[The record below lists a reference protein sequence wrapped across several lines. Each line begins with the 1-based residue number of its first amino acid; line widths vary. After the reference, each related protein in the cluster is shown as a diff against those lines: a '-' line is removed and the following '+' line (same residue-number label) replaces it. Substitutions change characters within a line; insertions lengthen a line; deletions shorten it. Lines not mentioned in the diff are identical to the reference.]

1 MALHCQDMAIGVF
14 NSIMRHLSFVNRLAV
29 FCLLSILTAPSFA
42 QACTSTD
49 MSRTADGFIRK
60 VVAGSNKIP
69 AFENTDDAT
78 QVFILDL
85 LQPYFVICE
94 TETHIRISDIEA
106 LSVAEAESGLTGF
119 VRKDQVYDWPTREAL
134 AFSDLA
140 FLGDRPEIVAWDD
153 RAGLNSFMSSGDA
166 TAYPPTFRE
175 NIDATLR
182 RMTSSRPYPVLE
194 SHDGMLLGRTPRR
207 VFDVLLPA
215 AIRPT
220 DAVVIDEAD
229 LERATQALSSA
240 TIVIAF
246 DATGSMD
253 SFALR
258 VAESFKS
265 SFAKLPD
272 DVLDVLRLGFVFY
285 KDVDDDI
292 PLETTPPLPVSQA
305 IEILIAAADNMY
317 GGGPEDEPVLDAV
330 YYAVNY
336 YDWPP
341 DSGRRIVVAV
351 LNDDAKPATIGGI
364 DPQDR
369 IPTGVDAIGVARTV
383 FEQGIPLITV
393 QAGPRRGQYLDQVLG
408 TLARETQGVFV
419 RWDDGLDE
427 AAIASAFAEQLQSRA
442 AADIAE
448 GRAVAERIA
457 SIDGAGVVPLEVVD
471 AEKLER
477 LREAGIRFSIDLG
490 EGGIL
495 VQPGHMMESPDLL
508 VPHIRIDKRTLLEL
522 INLMS
527 VLSVTG
533 VDAQSMRQSLQQ
545 SLSAIAG
552 EAVDPHETIA
562 TTLQRQLGVR
572 FRSGLLEFNLE
583 FLEALTP
590 AERGTFARRL
600 QDAALGLDGF
610 LNANLEELDR
620 NPWVW
625 MPVTALP

>member
-1 MALHCQDMAIGVF
+1 M
-14 NSIMRHLSFVNRLAV
+14 
-29 FCLLSILTAPSFA
+29 ILRTFLKNMSFA
-42 QACTSTD
+42 SLFSLLFLPGIALACTATE

-60 VVAGSNKIP
+60 VVAGSNKIA
-69 AFENTDDAT
+69 AFEGEDDAT
-78 QVFILDL
+78 QVFILEL

-94 TETHIRISDIEA
+94 TETHLRISDIEA
-106 LSVAEAESGLTGF
+106 LSVAEAEAGLTGF
-119 VRKDQVYDWPTREAL
+119 VRKDQIYEWPTREAL

-153 RAGLNSFMSSGDA
+153 REGIRGFMTSGDA
-166 TAYPPTFRE
+166 TSYPPTFRE
-175 NIDATLR
+175 NIEATLL
-182 RMTSSRPYPVLE
+182 RMTSSRPYPVLGSSE
-194 SHDGMLLGRTPRR
+194 EMLLGRAPRR

-229 LERATQALSSA
+229 VERATQALTSA

-265 SFAKLPD
+265 SFAKLPSD
-272 DVLDVLRLGFVFY
+272 ILDVLKLGFVFY
-285 KDVDDDI
+285 RDVDDDV
-292 PLETTPPLPVSQA
+292 PLETAPPLPVAQA
-305 IEILIAAADNMY
+305 IEILIAAAANMY
-317 GGGPEDEPVLDAV
+317 GGGSEDEPVLDAV
-330 YYAVNY
+330 YYAVNF
-336 YDWPP
+336 YDWPS
-341 DSGRRIVVAV
+341 DAGRRIAVAV

-364 DPQDR
+364 DPEDR
-369 IPTGVDAIGVARTV
+369 VPTGIDAIGVARTV

-393 QAGPRRGQYLDQVLG
+393 QAGPARGQFLDQVLG

-419 RWDDGLDE
+419 RWNDGLDE
-427 AAIASAFAEQLQSRA
+427 AAIAAAFAEQLQIRA
-442 AADIAE
+442 VADITE
-448 GRAVAERIA
+448 GRAIAARIT
-457 SIDGAGVVPLEVVD
+457 SVDGAGVVPLEVVD
-471 AEKLER
+471 AEKLDR
-477 LREAGIRFSIDLG
+477 LREAGVRFSIDLG

-495 VQPGHMMESPDLL
+495 VQPGHIMETADLL
-508 VPHIRIDKRTLLEL
+508 VPQIRIDKRTLLEL

-533 VDAQSMRQSLQQ
+533 VDAESMRQSLQQ
-545 SLSAIAG
+545 SLAAIAG
-552 EAVDPHETIA
+552 EAIDPHETIA
-562 TTLQRQLGVR
+562 TTLRRQLGVR

-583 FLEALTP
+583 YLEALTP
-590 AERGTFARRL
+590 TERGIFARRL
-600 QDAALGLDGF
+600 QEAAQGLDGF